1 MLFAFVARGDNGVV
15 LILRDGTSA
24 GFLFDQK
31 PVLVTGATLDVKTDV
46 KTVSYDYAAVQR
58 AVFGD
63 MVPSSVSLAK
73 KNVDIA
79 FKVTADGVV
88 VLGLAK
94 GERAQAYG
102 IDGKKLCSGIAVDDQ
117 TPVVLPLPSGR
128 VAVVVTSTGL
138 SFKVR
143 SK

>member
-63 MVPSSVSLAK
+63 VVP
-73 KNVDIA
+73 
-79 FKVTADGVV
+79 
-88 VLGLAK
+88 
-94 GERAQAYG
+94 
-102 IDGKKLCSGIAVDDQ
+102 
-117 TPVVLPLPSGR
+117 
-128 VAVVVTSTGL
+128 
-138 SFKVR
+138 
-143 SK
+143 